1 MPITM
6 ANDPPG
12 TRVLSRFEG
21 DTIDE
26 EEVREWSP
34 NGTFVKMR
42 PRAGPDKWQNKNNV
56 DIRMIIKLD
65 PPPPLP

>member
-1 MPITM
+1 MPITQ
-6 ANDPPG
+6 NGDPPG
-12 TRVLSRFEG
+12 TRILSRFEG

-34 NGTFVKMR
+34 NGNFVKMR
-42 PRAGPDKWQNKNNV
+42 SRQGSDKWQQKNNV
-56 DIRMIIKLD
+56 DIRMIMKLD